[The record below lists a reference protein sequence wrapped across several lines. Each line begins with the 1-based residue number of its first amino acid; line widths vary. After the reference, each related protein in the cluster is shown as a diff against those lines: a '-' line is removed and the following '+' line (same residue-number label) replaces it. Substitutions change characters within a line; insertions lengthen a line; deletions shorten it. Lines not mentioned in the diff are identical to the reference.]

1 MVKKV
6 IKPIKIGNRVFDF
19 SRVYVMG
26 IINLTGDSFYP
37 ESRAS
42 LDEVSEIA
50 KRMEEE
56 GADILDI
63 GAESTRPGATPV
75 DPKEE
80 VEKIRSAVKAIREVT
95 DLPIS
100 IDTYRSK
107 TAEIGITAGANMV
120 NDISGLKFDPNMAK
134 TVANLKVPVIVMHIR
149 GTPRDMQK
157 NPYYDDVVSEVKMEL
172 ERSIKIGIDAGI
184 KRENMIVDPGI
195 GFGKRLEDNLKI
207 IAHLG
212 EFKKLEL
219 PILIGISR
227 KSMINMIM
235 PMDVSERLEPTIALN
250 AIAAIY
256 GANIVRVHDV
266 QENVKA
272 MRMVDAILG
281 VK

>member
-80 VEKIRSAVKAIREVT
+80 AEKIRSAVKAIREVT

-157 NPYYDDVVSEVKMEL
+157 NPYYDDVVSEIKMEL